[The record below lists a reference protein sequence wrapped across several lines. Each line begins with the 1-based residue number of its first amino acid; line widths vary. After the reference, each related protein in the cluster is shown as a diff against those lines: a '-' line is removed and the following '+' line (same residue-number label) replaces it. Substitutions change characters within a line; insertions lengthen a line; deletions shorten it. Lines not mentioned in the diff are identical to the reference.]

1 MWFGGHHH
9 NPGGRRPAKNIF
21 QQLDEIEMPQ
31 VVHLEGGLQLVLR
44 QAPGGPEHGGVAD
57 QDVERPES
65 AQALKNNT

>member
-44 QAPGGPEHGGVAD
+44 QAPGSPEHGGVAD